1 MEMKNIIA
9 KMVSVYAE
17 IEANNE
23 DLKALKEEVKAIGA
37 DPAIVSAVA
46 RSIFQGKSSELK
58 VKSETIV
65 EILGQVDGG

>member
-1 MEMKNIIA
+1 MDMKTIIA

-23 DLKALKEEVKAIGA
+23 DLKALKEEAKAIGA
-37 DPAIVSAVA
+37 DPAIVAAVA

-65 EILGQVDGG
+65 EMLEQNG

>member
-23 DLKALKEEVKAIGA
+23 DLKALKEEAKSIGV
-37 DPAIVSAVA
+37 DPSIVAAVA
-46 RSIFQGKSSELK
+46 RSIFQGKSSELRA
-58 VKSETIV
+58 KSETIV
-65 EILGQVDGG
+65 ELIEEQNG